1 VQSLHTHGQLA
12 TAQGLA
18 QALGV
23 SRTRIYQLME
33 EPDFPAPVPILGD
46 ARVWE
51 VDAVQYWRDCREMD
65 RKHPLSEGSDLGDL
79 A

>member
-1 VQSLHTHGQLA
+1 
-12 TAQGLA
+12 
-18 QALGV
+18 
-23 SRTRIYQLME
+23 ME
-33 EPDFPAPVPILGD
+33 EPDFPAPVPVLGD

-65 RKHPLSEGSDLGDL
+65 RKHPLSEGTDLGDL